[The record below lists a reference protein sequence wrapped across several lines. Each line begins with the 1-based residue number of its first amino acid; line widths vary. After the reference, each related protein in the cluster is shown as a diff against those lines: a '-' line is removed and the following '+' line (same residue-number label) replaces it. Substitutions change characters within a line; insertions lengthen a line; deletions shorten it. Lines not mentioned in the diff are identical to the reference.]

1 MSGSHRPGRPII
13 EGVGSDR
20 KEQLL
25 DLATIALGFVL
36 ATVGITAVLLSAA
49 YWRAAGLGLLSF
61 GLLTSLY
68 GVRLLVGADALE
80 PLFGLSPRAIAFTT
94 AFLLYAL
101 PVPGLLYA
109 EQIRGRGWRSSLRRL
124 WQISLILAVAFIA
137 YDAGAGRPWASLP
150 AYRTYIIIVM
160 VVLLPHVMLWRHRD
174 PIESIARTIGTTTLA
189 LAVIHDNL
197 VGFRLLPWRASFE
210 VFGIGIFILSLGV
223 VTARRF
229 FADQRELA
237 IVEGEMVT
245 ARAIQSAI
253 LPPAPPAVRDLVI
266 DVRYVPARSVAGDM
280 YDFLPLD
287 DRRVALLVA
296 DVTGHSIG
304 AALIASMVKVAFSSQ
319 LHHASSPGR
328 VLAEMNRVLCGHF
341 EGRFVTAACVFF
353 DADRPVIRYS
363 LAGHPPPLLL
373 KGSTGEILELR
384 EGGLVLGLFPDASYP
399 MGEIGFDPGDRV
411 VVYTDGIT
419 EARDGS
425 GAWFGDGELRAFV
438 AAHRDGSPGEFLDA
452 LIGHVGRWSG
462 RNGGPFE
469 DDLTVVAI
477 DRQRADPARPPK
489 SVAVGVRFLVPPR

>member
-1 MSGSHRPGRPII
+1 
-13 EGVGSDR
+13 V
-20 KEQLL
+20 L

-36 ATVGITAVLLSAA
+36 ATVGITAVVLSAA
-49 YWRAAGLGLLSF
+49 YWRAAGLALLSF
-61 GLLTSLY
+61 GLLTALY
-68 GVRLLVGADALE
+68 GIRLLVGVDALE
-80 PLFGLSPRAIAFTT
+80 PLLGLSPRAIAFTT

-101 PVPGLLYA
+101 PIPGLVYA

-124 WQISLILAVAFIA
+124 WQGGLLLAAVFVA

-150 AYRTYIIIVM
+150 AYRIYIIVVM

-197 VGFRLLPWRASFE
+197 VGFRLLPWRISFE
-210 VFGIGIFILSLGV
+210 VFGIGVFLLSLGV

-237 IVEGEMVT
+237 VVEGEMAT

-253 LPPAPPAVRDLVI
+253 LPHATPVVRDFVI

-280 YDFLPLD
+280 YDFLPVD
-287 DRRVALLVA
+287 DRRLALLVA
-296 DVTGHSIG
+296 DVTGHSVG

-319 LHHASSPGR
+319 LQHASTPGR

-341 EGRFVTAACVFF
+341 EGRFVTAACVFL
-353 DADRPVIRYS
+353 DADRSVLRYS
-363 LAGHPPPLLL
+363 LAGHPPPMLR
-373 KGSTGEILELR
+373 KGTTGELVDLR

-399 MGEIGFDPGDRV
+399 MGETAFQPGDRLV
-411 VVYTDGIT
+411 LYTDGVT

-425 GAWFGDGELRAFV
+425 GAWFGDRELRAYI
-438 AAHRDGSPGEFLDA
+438 AAHRGGSPGEFLDDLMA
-452 LIGHVGRWSG
+452 HLRRWSG
-462 RNGGPFE
+462 GDSPFE

-477 DRQRADPARPPK
+477 DRADGIPAPSANP
-489 SVAVGVRFLVPPR
+489 F